1 MVRNEQIL
9 RDILLKMSYDLSK
22 TLSENVKVQNLTEQP
37 NKGIT
42 DEDIYPIPGYITQ
55 YQPSGGVPPNN
66 GSLRPVANYFPDN
79 GSLKMRESIAVPS
92 DYPYA
97 VEYIQKW
104 REANPN
110 HDIFFQDLTAEVL
123 NRLLPLG
130 TVSSF
135 TDKGKKYGTSIL
147 LNKETE
153 YKWVFNGYRSKDGT
167 FYEAPN
173 PEDFMS
179 WWEKTVKEWGTT
191 IQIIG
196 SILIIIAVEFFT
208 AGTATPLVLKI
219 LLEIGLELALNIPIS
234 IAERSLGD
242 PVAANLSIVFSF
254 LPVLSPGLL
263 RSMGLAGKLTKEMA
277 AELSERVSK
286 AGIKNADDM
295 ARFYDSL
302 KNEPNGEA
310 LQYAFSRVI
319 KQNPELIAKDIQQIV
334 KQTTKS
340 QKFLKKLAFKDRDWW
355 KELGMQGGTALTI
368 VIWKIFNTTTFSQ
381 EQYKRMNLLVQS
393 IVDNYGYETA
403 QEFVSNGIDNPDDM
417 KTVIDSL
424 SSGIDT
430 NTREGKKIVQKAS
443 KTFSGMVGDS
453 IKQRPAFHLLVR
465 AKSDSIKAYDNL
477 PTPTFDDFSQDD
489 MFKDIEDELNS
500 N

>member
-1 MVRNEQIL
+1 MLCDVR
-9 RDILLKMSYDLSK
+9 
-22 TLSENVKVQNLTEQP
+22 
-37 NKGIT
+37 
-42 DEDIYPIPGYITQ
+42 
-55 YQPSGGVPPNN
+55 
-66 GSLRPVANYFPDN
+66 
-79 GSLKMRESIAVPS
+79 
-92 DYPYA
+92 
-97 VEYIQKW
+97 
-104 REANPN
+104 
-110 HDIFFQDLTAEVL
+110 
-123 NRLLPLG
+123 
-130 TVSSF
+130 
-135 TDKGKKYGTSIL
+135 
-147 LNKETE
+147 
-153 YKWVFNGYRSKDGT
+153 
-167 FYEAPN
+167 
-173 PEDFMS
+173 
-179 WWEKTVKEWGTT
+179 
-191 IQIIG
+191 
-196 SILIIIAVEFFT
+196 
-208 AGTATPLVLKI
+208 
-219 LLEIGLELALNIPIS
+219 
-234 IAERSLGD
+234 
-242 PVAANLSIVFSF
+242 FSF

-453 IKQRPAFHLLVR
+453 IKHRPAFHLLVR